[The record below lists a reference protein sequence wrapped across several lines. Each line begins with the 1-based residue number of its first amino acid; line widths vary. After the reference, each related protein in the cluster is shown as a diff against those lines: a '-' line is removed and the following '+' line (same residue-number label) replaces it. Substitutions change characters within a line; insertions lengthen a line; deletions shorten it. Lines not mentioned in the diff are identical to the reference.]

1 MKKIPLRIRLVII
14 TSIVLAICCLIITI
28 SVLNSAIMKL
38 DSIEAG
44 MINLST
50 DENTEIVMNLG
61 VSDLFP
67 EITEYVA
74 NAKADFIKQ
83 SIFITIGVIIFG
95 AVVTFF
101 ASRLMLKP
109 ISELSEAVEETT
121 EHNLVEPLPVPEP
134 NDEVRN
140 LTESFN
146 IMKDRLAKA
155 FSAQKQFSANAAH
168 ELKTPLAV
176 MQTGLEVFQKKED
189 KTAEEYEEVM
199 ADTLTQLDRMNHMV
213 ETLLTFQSMHT
224 LPMDEDLN
232 IAELVDE
239 IVMDLYN
246 VAKEKNVEL
255 EGPAENGPAEANE
268 AAIMSAHVKGNST
281 MLYRAIYNL
290 TENAIKYNREGGSVN
305 VNVSLE
311 ENEIVTS
318 ISDTGCGIPK
328 EQWEKIFEAFYRV
341 DKSRSRKTGG
351 TGLGLAMVKEIADV
365 HGGRVWVKKSDENGT
380 VICFSL
386 PVVSK

>member
-50 DENTEIVMNLG
+50 DENTEIIMNLG

-83 SIFITIGVIIFG
+83 SIITIIGVIIFG
-95 AVVTFF
+95 AVVMFL

-109 ISELSEAVEETT
+109 IRELSEAVEETT

-146 IMKDRLAKA
+146 TMKDRLAKA

-189 KTAEEYEEVM
+189 KTADEYDEVV

-213 ETLLTFQSMHT
+213 ETLLSFQSMHT

-255 EGPAENGPAEANE
+255 EGPAENGQAEANV
-268 AAIMSAHVKGNST
+268 AALRACVKGNST

-290 TENAIKYNREGGSVN
+290 TENAIKYNREGGSVR
-305 VNVSLE
+305 VSVSLE
-311 ENEIVTS
+311 ENEIV
-318 ISDTGCGIPK
+318 ISVADTGCGIPQ

-365 HGGRVWVKKSDENGT
+365 HSGDVWVNNSDENGT

-386 PVVSK
+386 PVVSE